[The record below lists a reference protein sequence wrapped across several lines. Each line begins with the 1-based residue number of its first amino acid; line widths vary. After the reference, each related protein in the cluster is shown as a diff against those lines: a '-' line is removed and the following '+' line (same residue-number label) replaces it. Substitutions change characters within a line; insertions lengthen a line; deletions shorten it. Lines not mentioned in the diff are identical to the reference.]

1 MVIDR
6 YISCD
11 IAGLEIFLAFITS
24 SFNYWYSFT
33 KNCSLLISHCLPK
46 FVCCMENDKS
56 IVVKYLN
63 EHWDDHGSTSMF
75 QGSEL
80 KAPTLRMVNIR
91 DGLYFI
97 HFQSNL
103 SALQSLSIAV
113 ASVHSQ
119 SPSLR
124 PENIQEWTSS
134 FQNWGLCCSLTF
146 TVLELCVILKLNFI
160 HEYRCS

>member
-1 MVIDR
+1 
-6 YISCD
+6 
-11 IAGLEIFLAFITS
+11 
-24 SFNYWYSFT
+24 
-33 KNCSLLISHCLPK
+33 
-46 FVCCMENDKS
+46 
-56 IVVKYLN
+56 
-63 EHWDDHGSTSMF
+63 MF

-124 PENIQEWTSS
+124 PENIQE
-134 FQNWGLCCSLTF
+134 
-146 TVLELCVILKLNFI
+146 
-160 HEYRCS
+160 